1 MFALHRTIPLAALVF
16 GKLIVPRLLSLGQ
29 HDGWRLIQLGAAGA
43 VAQRLEAAG
52 WALCFGHGPA
62 GGFFVCPSILL
73 KSIVEEGCDRE
84 RSNKRCTR
92 AAAAACA
99 RTPRARECA
108 CVPAVLLVLREDAGA
123 AEKGHYRVRHFAGV
137 VAFPVVKRQRVD
149 MATAVYDGVA
159 RARRAGA
166 RRALHPLGGGWAG
179 ARATTVAAPTLPVHA
194 IRRPY

>member
-1 MFALHRTIPLAALVF
+1 M
-16 GKLIVPRLLSLGQ
+16 
-29 HDGWRLIQLGAAGA
+29 
-43 VAQRLEAAG
+43 AQRLEAAG

-84 RSNKRCTR
+84 RSNKRCTC

-99 RTPRARECA
+99 RAPRARECA

-166 RRALHPLGGGWAG
+166 RRALQPLGDGWAG
-179 ARATTVAAPTLPVHA
+179 ARVLRPSLRVFCPCTPRVFCPCAPRAAPLRSATLWLLLCCYRVLTTRVHVLM
-194 IRRPY
+194 

>member
-84 RSNKRCTR
+84 RSNKHCTC

-99 RTPRARECA
+99 RAPRARECA

-137 VAFPVVKRQRVD
+137 VAFPVVKRAARGHGHRRV
-149 MATAVYDGVA
+149 
-159 RARRAGA
+159 
-166 RRALHPLGGGWAG
+166 
-179 ARATTVAAPTLPVHA
+179 
-194 IRRPY
+194 

>member
-73 KSIVEEGCDRE
+73 KSIVEEGATESDRT
-84 RSNKRCTR
+84 S
-92 AAAAACA
+92 
-99 RTPRARECA
+99 
-108 CVPAVLLVLREDAGA
+108 
-123 AEKGHYRVRHFAGV
+123 
-137 VAFPVVKRQRVD
+137 
-149 MATAVYDGVA
+149 
-159 RARRAGA
+159 
-166 RRALHPLGGGWAG
+166 
-179 ARATTVAAPTLPVHA
+179 AAPALLLLPVHA
-194 IRRPY
+194 RREPASAPVCLQFCWCFGRTQGRPKKAIIEYDPPVSDFSG

>member
-1 MFALHRTIPLAALVF
+1 MTACKPAPSTSAVAVALAAAQLFVHRGSSADGARGWVPPPPPMLLSLQLRPCSLFTEPFPWLLPLVF

-29 HDGWRLIQLGAAGA
+29 HDGWRLIQLRAAGA

-84 RSNKRCTR
+84 RSNKRCTC

-99 RTPRARECA
+99 RAQRARECA
-108 CVPAVLLVLREDAGA
+108 CVCV
-123 AEKGHYRVRHFAGV
+123 HFAGR
-137 VAFPVVKRQRVD
+137 FG
-149 MATAVYDGVA
+149 T
-159 RARRAGA
+159 RR
-166 RRALHPLGGGWAG
+166 GG
-179 ARATTVAAPTLPVHA
+179 
-194 IRRPY
+194 